1 MSISYDDF
9 KKLDLRVA
17 KILKIEE
24 IPGKSRIVKG
34 EIDLGDETRD
44 VIIGGAEFYEPD
56 DLIGKT
62 VIVVANLEPKKMA
75 GVESNAMLLAADI
88 NDKPFWLTVDPQVPS
103 WNKNKVILLYFEFK
117 HLTRTSLIFFPQV
130 NNEDC

>member
-17 KILKIEE
+17 NILKIEK
-24 IPGKSRIVKG
+24 IPGKTKIVKG

-44 VIIGGAEFYEPD
+44 VIIGGAEFYEPE

-62 VIVVANLEPKKMA
+62 VIVVANLESKKMG

-88 NDKPFWLTVDPQVPS
+88 NNKPFWLTVDSQVPPGT
-103 WNKNKVILLYFEFK
+103 KIK
-117 HLTRTSLIFFPQV
+117 
-130 NNEDC
+130 